1 MNKPIRGK
9 VARVLND
16 REIVLNIGTAKGVT
30 VDMYFDVIDADE
42 LEIRDPDTNQ
52 LLGSIERSKIR
63 VKVIHAQ
70 EKLSVAACHPYVS
83 ARRLKSSGWTSSRGT
98 LGPFA
103 KSLLKSDEIDSE
115 ANVGD
120 CVVQVLEANEGA
132 RQTITTDTK
141 DLSASLEGT

>member
-9 VARVLND
+9 VARVLNG
-16 REIVLNIGTAKGVT
+16 REIVLNIGTANGVV

-63 VKVIHAQ
+63 VKIIHAQ
-70 EKLSVAACHPYVS
+70 EKLSVAACSPYVS
-83 ARRLKSSGWTSSRGT
+83 VRQWKSSGWTSSRGT

-103 KSLLKSDEIDSE
+103 KSLLQSEETDSE
-115 ANVGD
+115 ASVGD
-120 CVVQVLEANEGA
+120 AVVQVIEETGEERKVLA
-132 RQTITTDTK
+132 TDTK
-141 DLSASLEGT
+141 DLSASFEGT

>member
-9 VARVLND
+9 VARVLNN
-16 REIVLNIGTAKGVT
+16 REIVLNIGTANGVA
-30 VDMYFDVIDADE
+30 VNMYFDVIDVDE
-42 LEIRDPDTNQ
+42 LDIRDPDTNQ

-83 ARRLKSSGWTSSRGT
+83 ARQWKSGGWKSSTGT

-103 KSLLKSDEIDSE
+103 KLLLESSE
-115 ANVGD
+115 ADSAASVGD
-120 CVVQVLEANEGA
+120 AVVQVIEESEGERKVLA
-132 RQTITTDTK
+132 ADTK
-141 DLSASLEGT
+141 DLNISFEGS